1 MSERSVQLNIRTAK
15 TVAEALRAEALRR
28 DIALGE
34 VLEQLLVRA
43 RASTQ
48 AGVWL
53 SLSSEVESA
62 LEAVAAARTIEP
74 SQLLRQLVAGEVRR
88 ALLELADGLTGPAGE
103 FGDDGRGRVSGVVVA
118 PLESSSGL
126 VEIEPSQSSRRNP
139 AHGLPSLGD
148 DPDDDEVGIFTVFE

>member
-15 TVAEALRAEALRR
+15 AVAEALRAEALRR

-43 RASTQ
+43 RATTE

-62 LEAVAAARTIEP
+62 LHAVAAARTIEP
-74 SQLLRQLVAGEVRR
+74 SQLLSQMVAGEVRR
-88 ALLELADGLTGPAGE
+88 ALLEMADELAGPAGE
-103 FGDDGRGRVSGVVVA
+103 FGDGGPGRVFGGVASPSDSLSG
-118 PLESSSGL
+118 S
-126 VEIEPSQSSRRNP
+126 VEIGPPLSGSRGP
-139 AHGLPSLGD
+139 DHGLPSLGNEE
-148 DPDDDEVGIFTVFE
+148 DDDEVGIFTVFE

>member
-15 TVAEALRAEALRR
+15 SVAEALRAEALRR

-43 RASTQ
+43 RASTE

-53 SLSSEVESA
+53 SLSREVELA
-62 LEAVAAARTIEP
+62 LKAVAAARTIEP
-74 SQLLRQLVAGEVRR
+74 TQLLSQMVAGEVRR
-88 ALLELADGLTGPAGE
+88 ALIEMADELAGPAGE
-103 FGDDGRGRVSGVVVA
+103 FGDDG
-118 PLESSSGL
+118 
-126 VEIEPSQSSRRNP
+126 SRRASATVDSSLSASSALAEREPPQARPRDP

-148 DPDDDEVGIFTVFE
+148 DEDDEEVGIFTVFE